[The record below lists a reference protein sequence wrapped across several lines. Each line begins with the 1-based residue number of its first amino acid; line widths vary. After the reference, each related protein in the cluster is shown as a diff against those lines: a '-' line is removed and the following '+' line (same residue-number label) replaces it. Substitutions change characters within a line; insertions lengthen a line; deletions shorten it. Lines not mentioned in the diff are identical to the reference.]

1 MFPPPQSPY
10 NSGRGWQ
17 TKTSL
22 HHHQGKFTDIVLTPT
37 LNHHLFN
44 YTSKTKVTS
53 LTTSSPSGSISA
65 PHLNPPASTH
75 MFISYKLHLEPRVS
89 PLSPLSPRVFCLI
102 VLNRQTI
109 IRNGFIINET
119 PDDTIYN
126 DNFQRVIFPIDLSL
140 IAWCRN
146 EFSLSREEESFPI
159 HLTL

>member
-1 MFPPPQSPY
+1 MFPPQSPY

-22 HHHQGKFTDIVLTPT
+22 HHHQGKFTDIVLTPP

-53 LTTSSPSGSISA
+53 LTTPSPSGSIFCSS
-65 PHLNPPASTH
+65 PKPSTYLYLRH
-75 MFISYKLHLEPRVS
+75 KT
-89 PLSPLSPRVFCLI
+89 LSCFLFDCSQ
-102 VLNRQTI
+102 QTI
-109 IRNGFIINET
+109 IRNCFIINET